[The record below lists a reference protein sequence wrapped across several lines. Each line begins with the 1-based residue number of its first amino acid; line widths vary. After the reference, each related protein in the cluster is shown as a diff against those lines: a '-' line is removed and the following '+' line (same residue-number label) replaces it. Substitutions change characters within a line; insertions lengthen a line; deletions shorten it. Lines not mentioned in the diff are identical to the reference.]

1 MKQSFNFEPTD
12 TILQIKQ
19 TLQEKEGIDVPMIR
33 LIYAG
38 KSLADEQ
45 NIAHYNMK
53 AGDTIHMLL
62 QLKGGN
68 WDINKKCYTHPL
80 SILFFFILF
89 CNDKAPNIAWLN
101 ITYLFSFCP
110 HEYIFFAF
118 SAF

>member
-1 MKQSFNFEPTD
+1 
-12 TILQIKQ
+12 
-19 TLQEKEGIDVPMIR
+19 MIR

-68 WDINKKCYTHPL
+68 
-80 SILFFFILF
+80 
-89 CNDKAPNIAWLN
+89 
-101 ITYLFSFCP
+101 
-110 HEYIFFAF
+110 
-118 SAF
+118 

>member
-1 MKQSFNFEPTD
+1 MLPVHQYIEPILNKLLQYIQTLAGVKQSFNFEPTD

-68 WDINKKCYTHPL
+68 
-80 SILFFFILF
+80 
-89 CNDKAPNIAWLN
+89 
-101 ITYLFSFCP
+101 
-110 HEYIFFAF
+110 
-118 SAF
+118 